1 MKEKIITSSGF
12 ECEIDEDALDDY
24 ELLDALTKVDK
35 GQNDR
40 ITDAVDLLLGDEIK
54 QRLIDHVRKENG
66 RASVEAV
73 VKEFGEILTGLESA
87 KK

>member
-24 ELLDALTKVDK
+24 ELFDALTKVDK
-35 GQNDR
+35 GQEDKV
-40 ITDAVDLLLGDEIK
+40 TDAVDRLLGKDIK
-54 QRLIDHVRKENG
+54 SRLIDYVRKENG
-66 RASVEAV
+66 RASIEAV
-73 VKEFGEILTGLESA
+73 IKEFGEIIAGLQSA